1 MRSNQSLRRDKMI
14 GALHPL
20 LALAAVAVIVFSG
33 VGVWTMTRHQDIAD
47 TFAANA
53 TIEPAVQGAPA
64 PQRLTEPRRVE
75 AAAPAPAPVRV
86 AEACSNCGKVE
97 SVTWAEK
104 EGRGTGVGAVAGGV
118 IGGLLGHQIGSGH
131 GKTAATVA
139 GAAAGAYGGNRVE
152 ENRNS
157 SKVWTVTV
165 RMNDGE
171 RRTFSQSSEP
181 GWQVGENVRVV
192 DGHLSSEG

>member
-1 MRSNQSLRRDKMI
+1 MRSNQSLRRDRMI

-47 TFAANA
+47 TFAASA
-53 TIEPAVQGAPA
+53 TSEPAVQGAAA
-64 PQRLTEPRRVE
+64 PTQRLTEPRRVE
-75 AAAPAPAPVRV
+75 APAPVRV
-86 AEACSNCGKVE
+86 AETCNSCGKVE
-97 SVTWAEK
+97 AVTWAEK
-104 EGRGTGVGAVAGGV
+104 DGRGTGVGAVAGGV

-131 GKTAATVA
+131 GKTVATVA

-157 SKVWTVTV
+157 SKIWTVSV
-165 RMNDGE
+165 RMDDGE
-171 RRTFSQSSEP
+171 RRTFSQSTEP
-181 GWQVGENVRVV
+181 SWRVGESVRVV
-192 DGHLSSEG
+192 DGHLTSEG